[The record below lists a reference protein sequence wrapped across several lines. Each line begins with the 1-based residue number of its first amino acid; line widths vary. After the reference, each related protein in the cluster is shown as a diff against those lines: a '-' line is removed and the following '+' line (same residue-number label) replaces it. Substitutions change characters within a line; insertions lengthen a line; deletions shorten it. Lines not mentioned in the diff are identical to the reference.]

1 MAHFM
6 STRLAVAL
14 SFGAFLVTQ
23 TYILWTLGVESGAKL
38 FQLQTGCCCGPRT
51 GASTII
57 PAISTTVLDSW
68 TPQDYERVRQHFGLD
83 FWIHPVIYAV
93 ALVAAGMYAME
104 TTTKRTRRNDTPAAG
119 NLQLFMIIALPI
131 LGAAC
136 DIGEN
141 YFHWNALFGTNNA
154 IAASTDMVAT
164 YIWYGCVLATTK
176 WILMGLSVAQ
186 IVRILLF
193 GSKEPLVH
201 QD

>member
-1 MAHFM
+1 MTHHFL

-23 TYILWTLGVESGAKL
+23 TYILWTLGLESGAKL
-38 FQLQTGCCCGPRT
+38 LQLQTGCCRPGGGT
-51 GASTII
+51 ASTT
-57 PAISTTVLDSW
+57 ATSSTNVLDSW
-68 TPQDYERVRQHFGLD
+68 TEQDYERVRQHFGLD

-93 ALVAAGMYAME
+93 ALIAAGMYAVE
-104 TTTKRTRRNDTPAAG
+104 TKTKNKPGAKQKW
-119 NLQLFMIIALPI
+119 NIQLIALPI

-141 YFHWNALFGTNNA
+141 YFHWNALFGTTSSNA
-154 IAASTDMVAT
+154 TS

-176 WILMGLSVAQ
+176 WILTGLAVAQ
-186 IVRILLF
+186 IVYILVF